1 MQNEVLIAQRAI
13 LGHYLQGQ
21 DGTWAMGTVRHN
33 LVDLVG
39 VGDVQ
44 LAALTH
50 LTEVHTLV
58 ESTAK
63 PCLPGRGVLLVSA
76 LQVLALVYG
85 PGLGMSKG
93 IWAGISWGGGTGVT
107 KKNEGLPCLPPFSLS
122 L

>member
-1 MQNEVLIAQRAI
+1 
-13 LGHYLQGQ
+13 
-21 DGTWAMGTVRHN
+21 MGTVRHN

-50 LTEVHTLV
+50 LTEVGTLV

-63 PCLPGRGVLLVSA
+63 PRLPGGGVLLVSA
-76 LQVLALVYG
+76 LEVLALVYG

-93 IWAGISWGGGTGVT
+93 IWGGIASGGGWCYA
-107 KKNEGLPCLPPFSLS
+107 KKMRARLAFHPSLS

>member
-1 MQNEVLIAQRAI
+1 MKNEVLIAQRAT
-13 LGHYLQGQ
+13 LDHYLQGQ
-21 DGTWAMGTVRHN
+21 DGTWAMDTVRHN

-93 IWAGISWGGGTGVT
+93 ICAGISWGGGLVLQ
-107 KKNEGLPCLPPFSLS
+107 KRMRAHFSLS
-122 L
+122 H